1 MSLKVDPKF
10 ISSSMATDA
19 ELAAHVSDK
28 ANPHEVTKTQ
38 VGLSNVPNVDTTN
51 PSNITQDS
59 THRFVTDAEKTLWN
73 NNSSA
78 VQSVAGKT
86 GIIVLD
92 KSDVSLVNVDNTSD
106 ANKPISTAT
115 QTALD
120 SKQATITAGTTSQY
134 YRGDKTWQTLDKS
147 AVSLNN
153 VDNTSDV
160 NKPVSTATQ
169 TALNAK
175 QDTITGSATTIT
187 TSNLTASRAI
197 ISNASGK
204 IAISTV
210 TDTELSYVSGVTSS
224 IQTQLNA
231 KESANFI
238 PPVQPD
244 DIFRGYLYQQNS
256 TTVSAVNITTPS
268 TQGTATARSVAST
281 NMLTKQVR
289 MAYAVSTPAM
299 DQQCGVRV
307 AQALWAMSGGFKFV
321 TTFAYTD
328 SQYNSGARQF
338 YGLTSATTLLG
349 VNSTITVSSLL
360 NIIGI
365 GSDAGD
371 TALSIYC
378 NDGTGSATKTT
389 LSATDFPA
397 NRTAGAAS
405 TDIFSLELYNAPA
418 STEVKYKVTNV
429 TTGVQATGTL
439 TTDLPSTSTMLSF
452 QAIRTSGSTSNA
464 CSIDLTKIGCYNLV

>member
-59 THRFVTDAEKTLWN
+59 THRFVTDVEKTLWN

-106 ANKPISTAT
+106 INKPISTAT
-115 QTALD
+115 QSQLD
-120 SKQATITAGTTSQY
+120 QKE
-134 YRGDKTWQTLDKS
+134 
-147 AVSLNN
+147 
-153 VDNTSDV
+153 
-160 NKPVSTATQ
+160 PVH
-169 TALNAK
+169 
-175 QDTITGSATTIT
+175 
-187 TSNLTASRAI
+187 
-197 ISNASGK
+197 
-204 IAISTV
+204 
-210 TDTELSYVSGVTSS
+210 
-224 IQTQLNA
+224 
-231 KESANFI
+231 FI
-238 PPVQPD
+238 PQVQPD
-244 DIFRGYLYQQNS
+244 DIFRGYVYQQNS
-256 TTVSAVNITTPS
+256 TTVSSVNITIPS
-268 TQGTATARSVAST
+268 AQGTATARSVSST
-281 NMLTKQVR
+281 NTLTKQVR
-289 MAYAVSTPAM
+289 MAYAVSTPATN
-299 DQQCGVRV
+299 QQCGVRV
-307 AQALWAMSGGFKFV
+307 AQALWSLAGGFKFI

-349 VNSTITVSSLL
+349 INSTITVSSLL

-365 GSDAGD
+365 GSDSGDAG
-371 TALSIYC
+371 LSIYC
-378 NDGTGSATKTT
+378 NDAIGTATKTE
-389 LSATDFPA
+389 LNVTDFPA
-397 NRTAGAAS
+397 NRTAGATSA
-405 TDIFSLELYNAPA
+405 DIFSLELYNAVG
-418 STEVKYKVTNV
+418 STSVKYKVTNV
-429 TTGVQATGTL
+429 TTGVQATGTI
-439 TTDLPSTSTMLSF
+439 TTDLPSISTMLSF
-452 QAIRTSGSTSNA
+452 QAIRTSGSSSNA